1 MEENKKLGLISI
13 ILLGINGVIG
23 SGIFLLPGKVYNLYG
38 SQSIWIYI
46 FDMILVM
53 SIALCFAEVGGMF
66 EKTGGPYLYAKEAF
80 GDFIGF
86 EVGLMKWAIS
96 IIAWATMAVGFATA
110 LGTWWPEAAKD
121 STIKNTI
128 AISILVGLGIIN
140 ILGIKFAKYLNNI
153 VTVGKL
159 IPLIIFVAIGIF
171 FIKGGNFAADT
182 IAKPENFA
190 PSLILVFY
198 AFTGFESL
206 AVAAGDMQN
215 PKKNVPI
222 AIIVTIAVASVIY
235 VLTQAVAIGTLGPEL
250 AKSSSPVAESAK
262 TFIGSFGSILVT
274 LGTLVSIGG
283 INIAASFNTPRCAI
297 ALVEGGILPA
307 VIDKRNRFDA
317 PYIAIILSVLIAI
330 PLVMTGSFTKLAVIS
345 VISRFAQYIPTCLA
359 VLVLRKRKDLKT
371 SFRVPFGPV
380 LPIVSVLVSF
390 WLLYKTWVDDM
401 KLPNIWGENI
411 WNNRIAVGL
420 GGLVVGIP
428 LYFILRVL
436 VKKLDQK
443 EA

>member
-1 MEENKKLGLISI
+1 MEEKKKLGLISI

-80 GDFIGF
+80 GDFVGF

-128 AISILVGLGIIN
+128 AISILVVLGIIN

-222 AIIVTIAVASVIY
+222 AIIVTIVVASVIY

-380 LPIVSVLVSF
+380 LPIVSVVVSL
-390 WLLYKTWVDDM
+390 WLLYKTWADDM